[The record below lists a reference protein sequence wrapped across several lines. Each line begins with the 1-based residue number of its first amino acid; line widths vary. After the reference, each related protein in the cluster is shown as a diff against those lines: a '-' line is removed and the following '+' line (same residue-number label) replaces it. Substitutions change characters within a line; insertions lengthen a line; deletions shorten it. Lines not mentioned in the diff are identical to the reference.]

1 MLACLIDT
9 EEYLG
14 EYAEKK
20 SGKSVVFCQT
30 RGGGVSEGKQKTK
43 PQVWGL
49 KKGQK
54 WLKMTKNMTKN
65 CLYGKKPNRG
75 GS

>member
-1 MLACLIDT
+1 MIVGKLILILIF
-9 EEYLG
+9 YLG

-20 SGKSVVFCQT
+20 SGKSAVFCQT
-30 RGGGVSEGKQKTK
+30 RGGVSEGKQKTK

-54 WLKMTKNMTKN
+54 WPKMA
-65 CLYGKKPNRG
+65 
-75 GS
+75 